1 MHGKDTAQH
10 GLRCRITSLWQ
21 GDGRDFT
28 LPDQTAQ
35 RNICPMSSVPILLP
49 FSAVD
54 ALPATYR
61 SRAVGSVVPLLL
73 QGFFLPSIESMT
85 SRKGAGPGIVVCIFT
100 FAGTSRGKCF
110 ASSPSIP
117 ANWVKRIPIAN
128 GEVRLT
134 SLIQNIGSTDK
145 EGKRHHYNLARL
157 SAILVSGDDYRI
169 LDVPV
174 AFWLEGRQPY
184 CLQGSSCLS
193 RA

>member
-1 MHGKDTAQH
+1 MDCVVGSQVSGRVTAVTF
-10 GLRCRITSLWQ
+10 RCLIRPLNATSVRCPL
-21 GDGRDFT
+21 FPSFC
-28 LPDQTAQ
+28 LFPLLMLFQT
-35 RNICPMSSVPILLP
+35 I
-49 FSAVD
+49 
-54 ALPATYR
+54 YR

-73 QGFFLPSIESMT
+73 QGFFLPSIESKT

-117 ANWVKRIPIAN
+117 ANWVKRFPIAN

-184 CLQGSSCLS
+184 CLQGFSCLS